1 MIKLTR
7 YRLSVA
13 CTLPLLGVMWL
24 LFGWNAWNGDRD
36 GYELY
41 YYTRELS
48 QWGVEVG
55 YGYLNV
61 LGNQLGLSFQAFQ
74 IALAAL
80 TLLLLWRYLLVQA
93 RAPFLSLLMYALCF
107 FALDYVLLRNS
118 LAFTI
123 ILQAMLCLFRGGFGG
138 RLMYVLLI
146 LLATT
151 VHQSSFFYLALVIVP
166 LQRAYSI
173 SRFLLCLFAFYVVYV
188 LGRNYLPLPAS
199 VSAHFDYYAVSLKSS
214 LFSMGVHALS
224 VLLMGMIMACE
235 RRDIF
240 RLRAATLREREMVFI
255 LNINLL
261 SLFFGVLYF
270 ESEIFI
276 RLLRTLVFINMLY
289 CVNALVLVR
298 RTYFFI
304 LTYLLL
310 FSAFLF
316 LYFIWP
322 TAELSLQPLL
332 FRNLILG

>member
-1 MIKLTR
+1 MLKLTR
-7 YRLSVA
+7 HRLSIA
-13 CTLPLLGVMWL
+13 LTLPLLGVMWL

-41 YYTRELS
+41 YTREIS
-48 QWGVEVG
+48 EWGVEVG

-61 LGNQLGLSFQAFQ
+61 LGNQLGLGFQAFQ
-74 IALAAL
+74 IAFAAL
-80 TLLLLWRYLLVQA
+80 TLGLLWRYLLVQT

-107 FALDYVLLRNS
+107 FALDYVLLRNF
-118 LAFTI
+118 LAFVI
-123 ILQAMLCLFRGGFGG
+123 ILQALVCLFRGGLGG
-138 RLMYVLLI
+138 RFMYVLLI

-151 VHQSSFFYLALVIVP
+151 VHQSSFVYLALVIVP
-166 LQRAYSI
+166 LQRAYNI
-173 SRFLLCLFAFYVVYV
+173 WRFLFCLLAFYTVYV

-199 VSAHFDYYAVSLKSS
+199 VSAHFDYYSVSLKSS
-214 LFSMGVHALS
+214 LFSVCVHALS
-224 VLLMGMIMACE
+224 VLLMGLVVVCE
-235 RRDIF
+235 RRDIL
-240 RLRAATLREREMVFI
+240 RLRAATLREREMVFV

-261 SLFFGVLYF
+261 SLFFAVLYF

-304 LTYLLL
+304 FAYLLL

-322 TAELSLQPLL
+322 TAELSLQPLF